1 MGRFRMNLFWMVI
14 LLTLLLLSG
23 CDNSTSE
30 QSLKTVGSE
39 SKMAPN
45 FTLMNMQGEPVTLS
59 QYRGKVV
66 ILNLWAT
73 WCPPCREEMPSMERL
88 YLKYKDQG
96 LVILAVSADENGKK
110 AVSQFLQRTPYSF
123 PILLDSDSVVQNAYG
138 VFRFPE
144 TFIIDRNGIVVK
156 KIIGGHDWMSGPTFE
171 LIDFLLN
178 G

>member
-1 MGRFRMNLFWMVI
+1 MGRFKINIFWIVI
-14 LLTLLLLSG
+14 LITLLLSAG
-23 CDNSTSE
+23 CDNSTPE
-30 QSLKTVGSE
+30 QPLKTVSSE
-39 SKMAPN
+39 SKVAPD
-45 FTLMNMQGEPVTLS
+45 FTLMNMQGEPVSLS

-73 WCPPCREEMPSMERL
+73 WCPPCREEMPSMEGL
-88 YLKYKDQG
+88 YQKYKDQG

-144 TFIIDRNGIVVK
+144 SFIIDRNGIVIK
-156 KIIGGHDWMSGPTFE
+156 KIIGGHNWMSGSTFE
-171 LIDFLLN
+171 MINFLLN

>member
-1 MGRFRMNLFWMVI
+1 MGRFKINIFWIVT

-30 QSLKTVGSE
+30 QPLKTVSSE
-39 SKMAPN
+39 SKVAPD
-45 FTLMNMQGEPVTLS
+45 FTLMNMQGEPVSLS

-73 WCPPCREEMPSMERL
+73 WCPPCREEMPSMEGL
-88 YLKYKDQG
+88 YQKYKDQG

-144 TFIIDRNGIVVK
+144 SFIIDRNGIVVK
-156 KIIGGHDWMSGPTFE
+156 KIIGGHNWMSGSTFE
-171 LIDFLLN
+171 MINFLLN